1 MAPERITHLAWQES
15 VKIRRQDI
23 SSADKK
29 GGDDKKT
36 APSSSGFC
44 SLTIIT

>member
-1 MAPERITHLAWQES
+1 MAPGRITHLAWQES

-29 GGDDKKT
+29 GGMT
-36 APSSSGFC
+36 RRLHHLVAVSVV
-44 SLTIIT
+44 